1 MLVKNTGTPVTTV
14 AMALFTGVM
23 VALVG

>member
-23 VALVG
+23 VALAG